1 MGETVPAP
9 LTAIQPEPYP
19 YAELHTRS
27 AARLL
32 DVGIFLFVGHL
43 LLFVIN
49 LVTART
55 SLLPLLLALMTV
67 IPYLATLVY
76 LFAFTA
82 HSGQTPGKLFMG
94 IKVFGP
100 DWKAISTREAFWRS
114 LVDTLAMWM
123 RALLIDFLPAFVRT
137 DYRSI
142 HDLVGKTTVRQ
153 VRPSPDAFIV
163 VAALLVGYALLGA
176 TAKYL
181 PSGLISG
188 RQHDLSMAPT
198 IREGER
204 WQGSVFALRQRPLR
218 VNDLVAFPSGNPYK
232 PNQLRVARVVGL
244 SGDTL
249 SLQRGIVHR
258 LPTSAAATRP
268 DEAFT
273 VPTGHVALLPDNRGE
288 VAVVT
293 VNPATPPPPPFQF
306 VRISQVE
313 GRVMAVSSPVWAI
326 RPLNKIPTFQLLPPP
341 APWPYK
347 RPAKRAP

>member
-1 MGETVPAP
+1 MTDNASARP
-9 LTAIQPEPYP
+9 TAIQPEPYP
-19 YAELHTRS
+19 YAELYTRG

-82 HSGQTPGKLFMG
+82 HSGQTPGKLIMG

-114 LVDTLAMWM
+114 LVDALAMWM

-153 VRPSPDAFIV
+153 VRPSPNAFLV
-163 VAALLVGYALLGA
+163 VAALLAGYVLVGA

-188 RQHDLSMAPT
+188 RQDDLSMAPT

-218 VNDLVAFPSGNPYK
+218 VDDLVAFPWQSPGK
-232 PNQLRVARVVGL
+232 PRQLRVARVVGL

-249 SLQRGIVHR
+249 SLQRGIVQR
-258 LPTSAAATRP
+258 LPASAAATRP

-288 VAVVT
+288 VTVVT